1 MDTEKTVVFFEIVVN
16 MKSMGPKFKIS
27 RLPVKHNLKD
37 RVVYDF
43 TFVSVSPLT
52 LLPDSVSYMFPIF
65 GRGAGRRGV
74 MDASTLWGR
83 AGGGGLCSG
92 QSHFK
97 RGRGLL
103 DSRGSATRQALHAI
117 LN

>member
-1 MDTEKTVVFFEIVVN
+1 MC
-16 MKSMGPKFKIS
+16 
-27 RLPVKHNLKD
+27 
-37 RVVYDF
+37 DF

-52 LLPDSVSYMFPIF
+52 LPPDSVSYMFPIF
-65 GRGAGRRGV
+65 VRGAGQRGDYVLYRGV
-74 MDASTLWGR
+74 
-83 AGGGGLCSG
+83 AGGGLWSG

-97 RGRGLL
+97 WGRGLL